1 MFMVRK
7 LYESDEYLDEWEDD
21 TIISLDESF
30 FTPPDLKAVLKFL
43 KKLNQCIDELSD
55 FDTNKWL
62 NRNEVLPILD
72 DSRTYLSNM
81 FKYYKLLIQ
90 GW

>member
-1 MFMVRK
+1 MVK
-7 LYESDEYLDEWEDD
+7 ITESLMDD
-21 TIISLDESF
+21 YIVDITDLQNDSLNESF
-30 FTPPDLKAVLKFL
+30 FIPPDLKAVLKFL
-43 KKLNQCIDELSD
+43 KKLNQCVDELSD

-62 NRNEVLPILD
+62 NREQVLPILD

>member
-1 MFMVRK
+1 MFMVKK
-7 LYESDEYLDEWEDD
+7 LNEYNCSDYQNNVRNL
-21 TIISLDESF
+21 LNESF

-43 KKLNQCIDELSD
+43 KKLNQCVDELSD

-62 NRNEVLPILD
+62 NREQVLPILD
-72 DSRTYLSNM
+72 DSREYLSNM
-81 FKYYKLLIQ
+81 FKYYRLLIQ